1 AHPLL
6 QPDTGLDTTAYV
18 DLAKRV
24 AAGDLG
30 LGPGLYPLSP
40 LYIYFLAAIDA
51 VTKSLTAARV
61 IQAALGTVAV
71 ALTFAIARRWFSPR
85 SAWLAAFLS
94 AMTGIFT
101 FYEGLLLQTALDPFL
116 AALALW
122 LLSLALHRR

>member
-1 AHPLL
+1 MSRRETRWLIVFLAGVFILKTAVALQLGAHPLL

-40 LYIYFLAAIDA
+40 LYIYFLATIYA
-51 VTKSLTAARV
+51 VTKSFTAARI

-71 ALTFAIARRWFSPR
+71 A
-85 SAWLAAFLS
+85 
-94 AMTGIFT
+94 
-101 FYEGLLLQTALDPFL
+101 
-116 AALALW
+116 
-122 LLSLALHRR
+122 